1 MRRRDTSCFIN
12 YTIALHPKSD
22 SLLHILQQPSIG
34 SFWPTTDTSAVIL
47 FICYCARPYI
57 TDYS

>member
-1 MRRRDTSCFIN
+1 MRRRDASCFFD
-12 YTIALHPKSD
+12 YTIALHPSSD

-34 SFWPTTDTSAVIL
+34 PVWPETDTSAVIL
-47 FICYCARPYI
+47 FICYWARPYI